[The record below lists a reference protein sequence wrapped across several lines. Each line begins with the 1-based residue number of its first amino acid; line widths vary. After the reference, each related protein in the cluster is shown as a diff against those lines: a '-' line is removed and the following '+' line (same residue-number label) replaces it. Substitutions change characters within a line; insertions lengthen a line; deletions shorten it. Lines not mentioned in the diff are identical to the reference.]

1 MLRSLFSGVSGLR
14 NHQVQMDVIG
24 NNIANVNTT
33 GFKSSRVTFQDHFA
47 QALKPGIRP
56 QSSRGGQNPMYV
68 GQGSAL
74 GTIDKILT
82 QGNFERTDNRLD
94 LAISGNAYFVLGD
107 GDKEVFTRAGN
118 FQIDSD
124 GFLVFGNSG
133 FNARGRMADSFGNF
147 DASSK
152 IGNIRIPYESKA
164 PARATQS
171 ISFTGNLDSNSDG
184 TAQVLSASFAKQP
197 MLLSDAL
204 TGSLRI
210 EKGVNDVIDITID
223 DGATGT
229 ITESITLST
238 DVTDPSTGAIYKVYD
253 NLAEISAEI
262 NSKILANRNLAG
274 QIATQAVKDGTSYQ
288 LKVTG
293 VEKGGQNNVLGVA
306 GTLLTPTDPTASL
319 VTFGNTESKG
329 TELSTKL
336 SEVPFLKD
344 LLSVAEDKFKI
355 NGMDNDGG
363 AISAEFF
370 YSPTVIG
377 PADPDLA
384 TKVHTVED
392 LLDRINSTF
401 SGATA
406 SLGSNGDIILT
417 DTASGE
423 TNTGMNITLIDS
435 ETKNVIAMPAFAVQE
450 SGRNAQSHSSTI
462 NVYDSKGN
470 INSVTVQFENI
481 SSTGELDLW
490 RWEASVNDGRII
502 PTAGHQGFVKFNPDG
517 SLASFETSDD
527 ASLTFEPGGGAETI
541 DINLNMGAIGDFGGI
556 TQFSNATTLTA
567 NNQDGYGMGDM
578 YDMSFDDTG
587 KVIGHYTN
595 GTISNIAQ
603 IAVATFQNPHGL
615 EPDGDNVFNHG
626 ANTGAVTRGWARET
640 IQVEI
645 TPSHLEMSNVDL
657 TKEFTGM
664 IVAQRGFQ
672 ANAKVINTSDTLL
685 EEIVR
690 LKR

>member
-1 MLRSLFSGVSGLR
+1 MTKSESKTSKATYFAYGTLLDISGTRGICPTAEPVGVMRLLDYR
-14 NHQVQMDVIG
+14 L
-24 NNIANVNTT
+24 
-33 GFKSSRVTFQDHFA
+33 GFAACGRD
-47 QALKPGIRP
+47 P
-56 QSSRGGQNPMYV
+56 SRGGCT
-68 GQGSAL
+68 L
-74 GTIDKILT
+74 
-82 QGNFERTDNRLD
+82 E
-94 LAISGNAYFVLGD
+94 
-107 GDKEVFTRAGN
+107 EV
-118 FQIDSD
+118 
-124 GFLVFGNSG
+124 
-133 FNARGRMADSFGNF
+133 
-147 DASSK
+147 
-152 IGNIRIPYESKA
+152 P
-164 PARATQS
+164 
-171 ISFTGNLDSNSDG
+171 
-184 TAQVLSASFAKQP
+184 
-197 MLLSDAL
+197 
-204 TGSLRI
+204 
-210 EKGVNDVIDITID
+210 
-223 DGATGT
+223 
-229 ITESITLST
+229 
-238 DVTDPSTGAIYKVYD
+238 
-253 NLAEISAEI
+253 
-262 NSKILANRNLAG
+262 
-274 QIATQAVKDGTSYQ
+274 
-288 LKVTG
+288 
-293 VEKGGQNNVLGVA
+293 
-306 GTLLTPTDPTASL
+306 
-319 VTFGNTESKG
+319 GNTMYGLLYALPAK
-329 TELSTKL
+329 EL
-336 SEVPFLKD
+336 
-344 LLSVAEDKFKI
+344 
-355 NGMDNDGG
+355 
-363 AISAEFF
+363 
-370 YSPTVIG
+370 
-377 PADPDLA
+377 AD
-384 TKVHTVED
+384 
-392 LLDRINSTF
+392 LDRAA
-401 SGATA
+401 GLEEGLWAR
-406 SLGSNGDIILT
+406 L
-417 DTASGE
+417 
-423 TNTGMNITLIDS
+423 NITLIDS